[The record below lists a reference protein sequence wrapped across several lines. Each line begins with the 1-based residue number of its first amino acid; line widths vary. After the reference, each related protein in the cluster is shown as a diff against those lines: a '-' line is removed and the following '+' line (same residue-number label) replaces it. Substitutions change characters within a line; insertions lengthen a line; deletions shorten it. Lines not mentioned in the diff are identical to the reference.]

1 MSRRRRLA
9 AGLAAGFL
17 ALLYA
22 SALGAGFVAPYGFG
36 EQSRE
41 HPYAPP
47 TRLHWVDAAGEAR
60 LRPFVYRQIERAPG
74 VYEEDRSRAFPVR
87 LLVQRQGRWSGMR
100 LFGVDAPARIFL
112 LGTDRF
118 GRDQLSRLL
127 YGARI
132 SLVSGLLAALLA
144 VALGLVAGAA
154 AGYRGGWLD
163 QVVMRG
169 SELFLALPWLYLL
182 LGVRAFLPL
191 DLAPAGSFLLLL
203 AVLGTVGWAQPGRLV
218 RGAVRNARSCDY
230 VLAARGLGASELYV
244 LRVHILPRAYGVA
257 LTQLAVLIPQYVL
270 AEVTMSFLGL
280 GVSEPVP
287 SWGTLLAELENYN
300 VLTTYRW
307 MLWPAGVL
315 TAVVLSYYVLA
326 ELARERLQTGEI

>member
-1 MSRRRRLA
+1 MRF
-9 AGLAAGFL
+9 LAAGFL
-17 ALLYA
+17 VLLYLA
-22 SALGAGFVAPYGFG
+22 AFGAGFAAPYGFD

-41 HPYAPP
+41 HSFAPP
-47 TRLHWVDAAGEAR
+47 ARVHFVDAAGR
-60 LRPFVYRQIERAPG
+60 FHLRPFVYRQVERSG
-74 VYEEDRSRAFPVR
+74 IYEEDRSRAFPVR
-87 LLVQRQGRWSGMR
+87 FFVHRTGRWGGVR

-132 SLVSGLLAALLA
+132 SLVAGLIGALLA
-144 VALGLVAGAA
+144 VSLGLAVGGA

-163 QVVMRG
+163 GIVMRT

-191 DLAPAGSFLLLL
+191 DLAPAGSFLLLV

-218 RGAVRNARSCDY
+218 RGAVRGARSRDY
-230 VLAARGLGASELYV
+230 VLAARGLGASELHV
-244 LRVHILPRAYGVA
+244 LRVHVLPRAFGVA
-257 LTQLAVLIPQYVL
+257 LTQLAVLIPQYIL

-280 GVSEPVP
+280 GVAEPVP
-287 SWGTLLAELENYN
+287 SWGTLLGELESYN
-300 VLTTYRW
+300 ILMSYPW

-315 TAVVLSYYVLA
+315 TAVVLSYYCLA
-326 ELARERLQTGEI
+326 ETARERLQAGEV